1 MLEIETQIIINEKT
15 LISVEKDSLIDILK
29 EMIEVKKEAK
39 QENE

>member
-15 LISVEKDSLIDILK
+15 LISIERDSLIDILK